1 MNEIIEKY
9 EAKLDYLNK
18 SVDSYS
24 HLMDENTLEMMEDL
38 KLLLTEVIVD
48 FKTICEK
55 SNHVKPEIDLDKI
68 IKVEL
73 KLRKE
78 YE

>member
-24 HLMDENTLEMMEDL
+24 HLMNEDKLELM
-38 KLLLTEVIVD
+38 
-48 FKTICEK
+48 
-55 SNHVKPEIDLDKI
+55 
-68 IKVEL
+68 
-73 KLRKE
+73 
-78 YE
+78 